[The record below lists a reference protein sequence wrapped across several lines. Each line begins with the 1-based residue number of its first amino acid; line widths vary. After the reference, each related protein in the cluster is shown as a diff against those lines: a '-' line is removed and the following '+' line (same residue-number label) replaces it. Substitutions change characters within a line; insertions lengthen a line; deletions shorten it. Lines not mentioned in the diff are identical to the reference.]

1 MSKLTLANIRLQ
13 FCDLIKTEVDVKRSE
28 KKDFVS
34 KLKDEFL
41 NSSSIVVAEY
51 SGLTV
56 DESESL
62 RKEMRAN
69 GAKFKVTKNRLTKL
83 AIADTQFKDLSD
95 LFKGPT
101 AVAYSKDPVAPA
113 KVAVNFEKKF
123 DKFNIVGGGY
133 NGEKI
138 DIDRINFLAKLPSLD
153 ELRGKLIGLISSPA
167 QKFVSI
173 AIEPGSQIA
182 RLLRAKSSN
191 SQESN

>member
-1 MSKLTLANIRLQ
+1 MSKLALANIRL
-13 FCDLIKTEVDVKRSE
+13 FNLIKTEVDVKRSE

-34 KLKDEFL
+34 KLKEEIS
-41 NSSSIVVAEY
+41 NSSSIIVAEY

-56 DESESL
+56 NESESL

-83 AIADTQFKDLSD
+83 AIAETQFKDISD

-101 AVAYSKDPVAPA
+101 AVAYSTDPVAPA
-113 KVAVNFEKKF
+113 KVAVDFEKKYE
-123 DKFNIVGGGY
+123 KFNIIGGAY

-138 DIDRINFLAKLPSLD
+138 DKDKIDFLAKLPSLD
-153 ELRGKLIGLISSPA
+153 ELRGKLIGLISAPA
-167 QKFVSI
+167 QKIASI
-173 AIEPGSQIA
+173 AIEPGAQIA
-182 RLLRAKSSN
+182 RLLSSKSSN